1 MGIQPKVT
9 KNTTNFN
16 GCKVLRNTVIISVKG
31 NNRKWKYLQK
41 ISVNAPTFLKL
52 HSFIKECK
60 TSNKPVIM
68 VYWNGNQ
75 NQIIMAKNDTKNQK
89 VTKMHPLKKVANCTG
104 T

>member
-16 GCKVLRNTVIISVKG
+16 GCKL
-31 NNRKWKYLQK
+31 
-41 ISVNAPTFLKL
+41 
-52 HSFIKECK
+52 
-60 TSNKPVIM
+60 SNKPVIM

-75 NQIIMAKNDTKNQK
+75 NQIIMAENGSKNQK

>member
-16 GCKVLRNTVIISVKG
+16 GCKMLKNTAIIRVRDS
-31 NNRKWKYLQK
+31 
-41 ISVNAPTFLKL
+41 
-52 HSFIKECK
+52 
-60 TSNKPVIM
+60 
-68 VYWNGNQ
+68 NQ
-75 NQIIMAKNDTKNQK
+75 NQIIMAKSDTKNQK